1 MRIWLGLLLVL
12 ILNTLLF
19 FLIKINVLNIFLG
32 LFLLFCGY
40 VLLGISLEKELK
52 KISLL
57 SKITTSWRQG
67 KFSKITY
74 YSDNEIGKIADN
86 LNYLLEQL
94 DKCHKLIKEEESRIT
109 AILAGIKAG
118 VMVLDR
124 DGQVILVN
132 KGLEKLF
139 GNLNFNGTPKP
150 LIEVVRNYELEKFL
164 SQALKDLK
172 EMSQEIEF
180 LLPNSKTIQIH
191 AAPLKDE
198 EDQKVGL
205 VVVFDDITEE
215 RKLEKMRSEFIAN
228 VSHELR
234 TPLTSIKGFLE
245 TLLDGALEDTTI
257 AKHFLQI
264 MNSETERL
272 TRLIDDLLSLSRI
285 EAKKVD
291 FTPKPLAFIE
301 LVQKMNLLFKSR
313 LEEKGLT
320 LEIQVPKDLP
330 LVLADSD
337 MISQV
342 LINLLDN
349 AIKYTPSGGRIVLLT
364 RVKHPFVE
372 IEVKDTGIGIPE
384 ESQKRIFERFYRV
397 DKARS
402 RELGGTGLGLAIVKH
417 IIDLHMGK
425 VWVESKVGEGSTF
438 GFSLPII
445 QNKEEQT

>member
-1 MRIWLGLLLVL
+1 MRIWLGFGLIL
-12 ILNTLLF
+12 ILNGLLF
-19 FLIKINVLNIFLG
+19 FFVKINTLPFLAGVLFLFLG
-32 LFLLFCGY
+32 YAFW
-40 VLLGISLEKELK
+40 GISLKKELK
-52 KISLL
+52 KLTLL
-57 SKITTSWRQG
+57 ADITSNWRQG
-67 KFSKITY
+67 KFTKITY
-74 YSDNEIGKIADN
+74 YSDDEFGKIADN

-94 DKCHKLIKEEESRIT
+94 DNCQKSIKEEESRIT

-124 DGQVILVN
+124 EGRVILVN

-139 GNLNFNGTPKP
+139 GNLNFNGEPKP
-150 LIEVVRNYELEKFL
+150 LIEVVRNYELEKFIT
-164 SQALKDLK
+164 QALKDLK
-172 EMSQEIEF
+172 EMSREIEF
-180 LLPNSKTIQIH
+180 LLPNSKTILIH

-198 EDQKVGL
+198 EDQKIGL

-272 TRLIDDLLSLSRI
+272 TRLIDDLLSLSKI
-285 EAKKVD
+285 ESKKVD
-291 FTPKPLAFIE
+291 FAPKPLVLAD

-313 LEEKGLT
+313 LEEKGLS
-320 LEIQVPKDLP
+320 LRINIPGDLP
-330 LVLADSD
+330 MVLADSD

-349 AIKYTPSGGRIVLLT
+349 AIKYTPSGGKIELLA

-372 IEVKDTGIGIPE
+372 VEVKDTGIGIPE

-438 GFSLPII
+438 GFSLPIV
-445 QNKEEQT
+445 QNKEELS

>member
-1 MRIWLGLLLVL
+1 MVFFLTKEGVITLLDGLLVL
-12 ILNTLLF
+12 AIGYAIFSAFIN
-19 FLIKINVLNIFLG
+19 KINKKLELLNKFTASWREG
-32 LFLLFCGY
+32 KY
-40 VLLGISLEKELK
+40 S
-52 KISLL
+52 KIS
-57 SKITTSWRQG
+57 
-67 KFSKITY
+67 Y
-74 YSDNEIGKIADN
+74 YNDHEIGKIVDN

-94 DKCHKLIKEEESRIT
+94 ENCKKTVKEEENRLR
-109 AILAGIKAG
+109 AILAGINAG

-124 DGQVILVN
+124 EGRVILVN

-139 GNLNFNGTPKP
+139 GKLNFTGEPKP
-150 LIEVVRNYELEKFL
+150 LLEVIRNYELEKFL
-164 SQALKDLK
+164 AESLANLK
-172 EMSQEIEF
+172 EMSREIEF
-180 LLPNSKTIQIH
+180 LLPNSKTILIH
-191 AAPLKDE
+191 ATPLKDE
-198 EDQKVGL
+198 QDQKVGL

-245 TLLDGALEDTTI
+245 TLLDGALEDKTI

-272 TRLIDDLLSLSRI
+272 TRLIDDLLSLSKI

-291 FTPKPLAFIE
+291 FAPKPLNIND
-301 LVQKMNLLFKSR
+301 LVQKMKLLFKSR
-313 LEEKGLT
+313 LEEKGLSFVST
-320 LEIQVPKDLP
+320 VPDDLP
-330 LVLADSD
+330 PVLADGD

-349 AIKYTPSGGRIVLLT
+349 AIKYTPTGGKIELLAK
-364 RVKHPFVE
+364 VKEPFVE
-372 IEVKDTGIGIPE
+372 IAVKDTGIGIPE

-417 IIDLHMGK
+417 IIDLHNGK

-438 GFSLPII
+438 GFSLPIT
-445 QNKEEQT
+445 QQKED

>member
-1 MRIWLGLLLVL
+1 MRMKLGLLLLFFFNWVVFFL
-12 ILNTLLF
+12 TKEGVITLLDGLLVLAIGYAIF
-19 FLIKINVLNIFLG
+19 SAFINKINKKLELLNKFTASWREG
-32 LFLLFCGY
+32 KY
-40 VLLGISLEKELK
+40 S
-52 KISLL
+52 KIS
-57 SKITTSWRQG
+57 
-67 KFSKITY
+67 Y
-74 YSDNEIGKIADN
+74 YNDHEIGKIVDN

-94 DKCHKLIKEEESRIT
+94 ENCKKTVKEEENRLR
-109 AILAGIKAG
+109 AILAGINAG

-124 DGQVILVN
+124 EGRVILVN

-139 GNLNFNGTPKP
+139 GKLNFTGEPKP
-150 LIEVVRNYELEKFL
+150 LLEVIRNYELEKFL
-164 SQALKDLK
+164 AESLANLK
-172 EMSQEIEF
+172 EMSREIEF
-180 LLPNSKTIQIH
+180 LLPNSKTILIH
-191 AAPLKDE
+191 ATPLKDE
-198 EDQKVGL
+198 QDQKVGL

-245 TLLDGALEDTTI
+245 TLLDGALEDKTI

-272 TRLIDDLLSLSRI
+272 TRLIDDLLSLSKI

-291 FTPKPLAFIE
+291 FAPKPLNIND
-301 LVQKMNLLFKSR
+301 LVQKMKLLFKSR
-313 LEEKGLT
+313 LEEKGLSFVST
-320 LEIQVPKDLP
+320 VPDDLP
-330 LVLADSD
+330 PVLADGD

-349 AIKYTPSGGRIVLLT
+349 AIKYTPTGGKIELLAK
-364 RVKHPFVE
+364 VKEPFVE
-372 IEVKDTGIGIPE
+372 IAVKDTGIGIPE

-417 IIDLHMGK
+417 IIDLHNGK

-438 GFSLPII
+438 GFSLPIT
-445 QNKEEQT
+445 QQKED